1 MCKRSSWASKN
12 ALLSGIS
19 LLSHSIYRFCLIP
32 TVDKPTRVHRNSA
45 TLIDNIFV
53 NNPDQI
59 IAGGNI
65 ISDISDHFSQFC
77 IAKQ

>member
-1 MCKRSSWASKN
+1 MIFFF
-12 ALLSGIS
+12 LFLSRGVGIGLGVQS
-19 LLSHSIYRFCLIP
+19 RFVVVI
-32 TVDKPTRVHRNSA
+32 
-45 TLIDNIFV
+45 NIFV

-59 IAGGNI
+59 IASGNV